1 MENYNMGLGDK
12 DNGAQFLSGTVKQQQ
27 QLLVWGQ
34 RTDVLPFGLVG
45 NKEKG
50 YVIFL
55 HAMASGQC
63 IVSL

>member
-1 MENYNMGLGDK
+1 MGLGDK

-45 NKEKG
+45 KKE
-50 YVIFL
+50 
-55 HAMASGQC
+55 
-63 IVSL
+63 